1 MSMVADRTRSHGNPP
16 RTPSGRAR
24 VHLGAAVIP
33 FAERAA
39 RCGEPVL
46 ICGETGSGKTELAMQ
61 IHELSRRAH
70 GPFVRVNCGAIPES
84 LFEGEMFGHVR
95 GAFTDARESRA
106 GLFEAADSGTL
117 FLDEVG
123 ELPLRVQSKLLLALE
138 ERCVRRL
145 GAVNE
150 IRVDVRVV
158 AATNS
163 DLREMM
169 RRKLFRE
176 DLFHR
181 LAVLRIHTPPLR
193 ERRQELP
200 AVMDALL
207 ARRGEG
213 GEVPRVS
220 PEALEVIRA
229 YPWPGNLREL
239 DNALRHAA
247 AFADEGVIRPEHLPE
262 EMVLHEAAGAAR
274 GDRRRGGQRYS
285 APPSP
290 VEEKEKIV
298 SALREAG
305 DNRTHAAR
313 QLGMSRSALW
323 IKMQRYGLASA
334 VEHHPAGKPSPYPEP
349 FPSSMVSDRLHCN

>member
-1 MSMVADRTRSHGNPP
+1 MHSGLTRSEGNPP
-16 RTPSGRAR
+16 RNAGVRAR
-24 VHLGAAVIP
+24 IHLSAAVVP

-61 IHELSRRAH
+61 IHGLSRRAH

-84 LFEGEMFGHVR
+84 LFEREMFGHVR
-95 GAFTDARESRA
+95 GAFTDAHESRA
-106 GLFEAADSGTL
+106 GLFEAADRGTL

-123 ELPLRVQSKLLLALE
+123 ELPLRVQSKLLAALE

-150 IRVDVRVV
+150 VGVDVRVV

-169 RRKLFRE
+169 RVKLFRE

-200 AVMDALL
+200 GLMEALL
-207 ARRGEG
+207 ARRAEAGP
-213 GEVPRVS
+213 VPRVS

-229 YPWPGNLREL
+229 YAWPGNLREL

-247 AFADEGVIRPEHLPE
+247 AFADDGVIRPEHLPQE
-262 EMVLHEAAGAAR
+262 VVLHESAGD
-274 GDRRRGGQRYS
+274 DRRCGRRYS
-285 APPSP
+285 APADR
-290 VEEKEKIV
+290 VEEREKIV
-298 SALREAG
+298 GALRETG
-305 DNRTHAAR
+305 GNRTHAAR
-313 QLGMSRSALW
+313 RLGMSRSALW
-323 IKMQRYGLASA
+323 IKMQRYGLASSG
-334 VEHHPAGKPSPYPEP
+334 VEHQPATTPSPYPEP
-349 FPSSMVSDRLHCN
+349 LPVSMVSGSLHCN

>member
-1 MSMVADRTRSHGNPP
+1 MHSGHARADGNPRRNP
-16 RTPSGRAR
+16 GRAH
-24 VHLGAAVIP
+24 VHLGTAVIP

-84 LFEGEMFGHVR
+84 LFEREMFGHVR

-106 GLFEAADSGTL
+106 GLFEAADGGTL

-123 ELPLRVQSKLLLALE
+123 ELPLQVQSKLLAALE

-145 GAVNE
+145 GAVSE
-150 IRVDVRVV
+150 TRVDVRVV

-169 RRKLFRE
+169 RCKLFRE

-193 ERRQELP
+193 ERRQELT
-200 AVMDALL
+200 ALIDALL
-207 ARRGEG
+207 ARRGDAG
-213 GEVPRVS
+213 PAPRVS
-220 PEALEVIRA
+220 HEALEVMRA

-247 AFADEGVIRPEHLPE
+247 AFADDGVIRPEHLPE
-262 EMVLHEAAGAAR
+262 ELMLHEAAGAAR
-274 GDRRRGGQRYS
+274 GGGRRGGRRYS
-285 APPSP
+285 APADP
-290 VEEKEKIV
+290 VEEKETIV
-298 SALREAG
+298 SALRETG
-305 DNRTHAAR
+305 GNRTHAAR
-313 QLGMSRSALW
+313 RLGMSRSALW
-323 IKMQRYGLASA
+323 IKMQRYGLESPG
-334 VEHHPAGKPSPYPEP
+334 VEHPPAIRPSTHPEP
-349 FPSSMVSDRLHCN
+349 LPPSMVSGSLHCN

>member
-1 MSMVADRTRSHGNPP
+1 MQSGLTRSHGDLP
-16 RTPSGRAR
+16 RTQGARPRA
-24 VHLGAAVIP
+24 HLGAALLP

-61 IHELSRRAH
+61 IHALSGRAH
-70 GPFVRVNCGAIPES
+70 RPFVRVNCGAIPES
-84 LFEGEMFGHVR
+84 LFEREMFGHVR
-95 GAFTDARESRA
+95 GAFTDARESRP

-123 ELPLRVQSKLLLALE
+123 ELPLAVQAKLLAALE

-145 GAVNE
+145 GAVAE
-150 IRVDVRVV
+150 VPVDVRVV
-158 AATNS
+158 AATNC

-169 RRKLFRE
+169 RGKRFRE

-193 ERRQELP
+193 ERPQELP
-200 AVMDALL
+200 ALMDALL
-207 ARRGEG
+207 ARRGDAG
-213 GEVPRVS
+213 PVPRVS

-247 AFADEGVIRPEHLPE
+247 AFADDGVIRPEHLPQE
-262 EMVLHEAAGAAR
+262 VVLHPAAGAAR
-274 GDRRRGGQRYS
+274 VDARRGGRRYS
-285 APPSP
+285 APADR
-290 VEEKEKIV
+290 VEEKETIV
-298 SALREAG
+298 RALRESG
-305 DNRTHAAR
+305 GNRTHAAR
-313 QLGMSRSALW
+313 RLGMSRSALW
-323 IKMQRYGLASA
+323 IKMQRYGLASSG
-334 VEHHPAGKPSPYPEP
+334 VEDAPAIRPSIHPGPLPAA
-349 FPSSMVSDRLHCN
+349 MVSGSLHCN

>member
-1 MSMVADRTRSHGNPP
+1 MHSGLTRSQKSPP
-16 RTPSGRAR
+16 RNAAVRPR
-24 VHLGAAVIP
+24 VHLSAAVTP

-61 IHELSRRAH
+61 IHALSRRAQ

-84 LFEGEMFGHVR
+84 LFEREMFGHVR

-106 GLFEAADSGTL
+106 GLFEAADHGTL

-123 ELPLRVQSKLLLALE
+123 ELPLRVQSKLLAALE

-145 GAVNE
+145 GAVSE
-150 IRVDVRVV
+150 IGVDVRVV

-169 RRKLFRE
+169 RGKLFRE

-193 ERRQELP
+193 ERRQELN
-200 AVMDALL
+200 ALIDALL
-207 ARRGEG
+207 ARRGDAG
-213 GEVPRVS
+213 PVPCVS
-220 PEALEVIRA
+220 PEAEEAIRA
-229 YPWPGNLREL
+229 YCWPGNLREL

-247 AFADEGVIRPEHLPE
+247 AFADDGVIRPEHLPE
-262 EMVLHEAAGAAR
+262 EVMLHQAVEFAG
-274 GDRRRGGQRYS
+274 GDARRGGRRYS
-285 APPSP
+285 APADRG
-290 VEEKEKIV
+290 EEKERIV

-305 DNRTHAAR
+305 GNRTHAAR
-313 QLGMSRSALW
+313 RLGMSRSALW
-323 IKMQRYGLASA
+323 IKMQRYGLAPSG
-334 VEHHPAGKPSPYPEP
+334 VEHEPATTPSLHPEP
-349 FPSSMVSDRLHCN
+349 LPVSMVSGSLHCN